1 MGGWGDPKAR
11 QTVKEGNNDL
21 IRLSSITGWGVAL
34 GGAEGVYSA
43 LSTCYYLFH
52 KSCDFKKGGGETLDK
67 KFLYEIIIL
76 KRLLLENVTTLLCD
90 LLDKSICY
98 KIYT

>member
-1 MGGWGDPKAR
+1 MLLIKAHVRTVVSFFGVGGGGYPKAR

-43 LSTCYYLFH
+43 ISTCYYLFH
-52 KSCDFKKGGGETLDK
+52 KSCD
-67 KFLYEIIIL
+67 L
-76 KRLLLENVTTLLCD
+76 KRGDT
-90 LLDKSICY
+90 
-98 KIYT
+98 